1 MLLGWGSDA
10 FTEHKEKVMAE
21 EKKDPKLVMD
31 DKTGLF
37 SFEKNTITVEEHNEE
52 MLKTMGEFAE
62 VLEESLIRER
72 RECAKIALDH
82 GSEDI
87 AKAIFE
93 RVTPNKTPTND

>member
-1 MLLGWGSDA
+1 
-10 FTEHKEKVMAE
+10 MAE

-31 DKTGLF
+31 NKTGLF
-37 SFEKNTITVEEHNEE
+37 SFEKETMTIDEHNEE

-62 VLEESLIRER
+62 VLEESLIKER

-82 GSEDI
+82 NNEEI

-93 RVTPNKTPTND
+93 RVAPKKIQTND

>member
-1 MLLGWGSDA
+1 MD
-10 FTEHKEKVMAE
+10 E

-37 SFEKNTITVEEHNEE
+37 SFEKNTITVEEHNQE

-62 VLEESLIRER
+62 VLEESLMRER

-82 GSEDI
+82 NNEEI
-87 AKAIFE
+87 AKAIFD
-93 RVTPNKTPTND
+93 RVTPKKQVIN